1 MDEQNLN
8 NLNEDMDID
17 EENVVELVDEDG
29 QSVRFEHLMTL
40 EYEGDLYVM
49 LTALEAT
56 PDTDEDEVF
65 ILRIEKDEQGED
77 CYVTVDDED
86 TLQAVFEK
94 FVSLSEQDD
103 MGEEQ

>member
-1 MDEQNLN
+1 M
-8 NLNEDMDID
+8 
-17 EENVVELVDEDG
+17 
-29 QSVRFEHLMTL
+29 
-40 EYEGDLYVM
+40 
-49 LTALEAT
+49 
-56 PDTDEDEVF
+56 F